1 MSGKIGPENKFMHFV
16 ALSLV
21 RSKAIILTLSVICVL
36 LLPLCVVVLCLVPCA
51 DPEGEGAGVLD
62 PPPLEI
68 SQKYRGFS
76 NTGPDPLKNHKAAKP
91 AFNVEPSSAR
101 Q

>member
-36 LLPLCVVVLCLVPCA
+36 LLPLYVVVLCLVPCA

-62 PPPLEI
+62 PPPW
-68 SQKYRGFS
+68 KYHKNIGFLAILVRI
-76 NTGPDPLKNHKAAKP
+76 P
-91 AFNVEPSSAR
+91 
-101 Q
+101 

>member
-1 MSGKIGPENKFMHFV
+1 MTGKIGPANKFMHFV

-51 DPEGEGAGVLD
+51 DPEGGRQGIWT
-62 PPPLEI
+62 PP
-68 SQKYRGFS
+68 
-76 NTGPDPLKNHKAAKP
+76 
-91 AFNVEPSSAR
+91 
-101 Q
+101 